1 MNDNTLD
8 AFRYCITDQKCKGCP
23 RADTCFKTPNQMLS
37 IPKLLALDVVNM
49 LVEKDSTLGIKI
61 DANGIKFTSTGDAK
75 QGEERGRFL
84 GKAVMYDTI
93 EKRLRWKGLLT
104 PQIASVLREIH
115 RQYLKE
121 DADER
126 PSEN

>member
-49 LVEKDSTLGIKI
+49 LVEKDSTLGMKI

-75 QGEERGRFL
+75 QGEERGCFL
-84 GKAVMYDTI
+84 GKAVMYEMI
-93 EKRLRWKGLLT
+93 EKELLWKGLLT
-104 PQIASVLREIH
+104 PQISAVLNEIH
-115 RQYLKE
+115 NKHLGE
-121 DADER
+121 DPNER
-126 PSEN
+126 SASN